1 MIRTP
6 LRPLARI
13 LRARE
18 RGENPDDI
26 EAENRRRRHEEI
38 EARAHRRA
46 EGRLVLMAGLF
57 AMAFATV
64 GVRMGALAASEP
76 AEPGAQV
83 LSAQIMSQRADIT
96 DRRGRVLATNLLTH
110 SVYAHPHQM
119 VDPVGAARGLKRIFP
134 DLDEERLIRDFTG
147 DRRFMW
153 IKRKI
158 SPEQMQAVH
167 DLGEPGLLFGPREM
181 RVYPNGD
188 VAAHILGGS
197 GFGNEGV
204 NSAEV
209 IGIAGVEKAFDAWL
223 RDPANEGAP
232 LALSIDLTVQ
242 QAMEDVLA
250 TGMRVMN
257 AVGATGILME
267 VRTGEIIAMASLP
280 DFDPNDR
287 PRPLLTG
294 EPSDSPLFNRAV
306 QGQYEL
312 GSTFKIFPV
321 AQALD
326 LGLVNPSTGI
336 SAAAPMRIGRFL
348 INDFHNYGRE
358 LSVTDVIVKSSNV
371 ATVRIAQMIGV
382 ERQRDFL
389 RKLGLFEPTS
399 VEMVEAPTG
408 QPLVPQRWPAVTAAT
423 VSFGHGLAASPL
435 HLAAAYGTIANG
447 GKRVTPTLIH
457 GRQRPEGEQVLSP
470 RAAAMAVDMLRQ
482 VVTRGTARGAEV
494 PGYEVAGKTGTA
506 DKPRATGG
514 YYKNKVI
521 ATFAAVF
528 PASDPKYVLIV
539 ALDEPSTR
547 NANGIETRTAGTTAV
562 PVAAEVI
569 RRIGPLLGLEPK
581 TDEKLPTIA
590 PRFAPRVEPGKE
602 AGVRLV
608 ANQ

>member
-18 RGENPDDI
+18 RGDNPDDI

-38 EARAHRRA
+38 QDRARRRA
-46 EGRLVLMAGLF
+46 EKRLIVMAGCFLL
-57 AMAFATV
+57 AFGTV
-64 GVRMGALAASEP
+64 AVRMGTLASSEP
-76 AEPGAQV
+76 SEPRGQV
-83 LSAQIMSQRADIT
+83 LSAQIISQRADIT

-119 VDPVGAARGLKRIFP
+119 IDPVGAAEGLARIFP
-134 DLDEERLIRDFTG
+134 DLDRERLTRDFTG
-147 DRRFMW
+147 NRKFMW

-181 RVYPNGD
+181 RIYPNAD
-188 VAAHILGGS
+188 LASHILGGS

-204 NSAEV
+204 ASAEV
-209 IGIAGVEKAFDAWL
+209 IGVAGVEKAFDAWL
-223 RDPANEGAP
+223 RDPGNDGAP
-232 LALSIDLTVQ
+232 LALSIDLTLQ

-250 TGMRVMN
+250 SGMTLMN
-257 AVGATGILME
+257 AKGATGVLME
-267 VRTGEIIAMASLP
+267 VSTGEILAMASLP

-326 LGLVNPSTGI
+326 LGLINPSSGI
-336 SAAAPMRIGRFL
+336 NAQAPMRIGRFL

-371 ATVRIAQMIGV
+371 ATVRIAQMIGPD
-382 ERQRDFL
+382 RQREFL
-389 RKLGLFEPTS
+389 EKLGLFVPTPI
-399 VEMVEAPTG
+399 EMVEAPTG
-408 QPLVPQRWPAVTAAT
+408 QPLVPTRWPAVTAAT

-435 HLAAAYGTIANG
+435 HLAVAYATIANG
-447 GKRVTPTLIH
+447 GKRVTPTLVH
-457 GRQRPEGEQVLSP
+457 GRQRPEGEQIMSP

-482 VVTRGTARGAEV
+482 VVTRGTARQAEV

-506 DKPRATGG
+506 DKPRAAGG
-514 YYKNKVI
+514 YYENKVI
-521 ATFAAVF
+521 ATFASMF

-539 ALDEPSTR
+539 ALDEPSTTI
-547 NANGIETRTAGTTAV
+547 NGTQVRTAGHTVV
-562 PVAAEVI
+562 PVSAELI
-569 RRIGPLLGLEPK
+569 RRVAPLLGLEPV
-581 TDEKLPTIA
+581 TDENLPTITA
-590 PRFAPRVEPGKE
+590 RFEPRVEPGAE
-602 AGVRLV
+602 AAVRLV

>member
-38 EARAHRRA
+38 QARAHRRA
-46 EGRLVLMAGLF
+46 EGRLLLMSGLF
-57 AMAFATV
+57 ALAFATV
-64 GVRMGALAASEP
+64 GVRMGALASSQPTEP
-76 AEPGAQV
+76 RAEV

-96 DRRGRVLATNLLTH
+96 DRRGRVVATNLLTH

-119 VDPVGAARGLKRIFP
+119 VDPIGAAKGLARIFP
-134 DLDEERLIRDFTG
+134 DLDEERLTRDFTG
-147 DRRFMW
+147 ERKFMW

-188 VAAHILGGS
+188 LAAHILGGS

-232 LALSIDLTVQ
+232 LALSIDLTTQ
-242 QAMEDVLA
+242 QAMEDVLYS
-250 TGMRVMN
+250 GMRLMN
-257 AVGATGILME
+257 AKGATGILME
-267 VRTGEIIAMASLP
+267 VKTGEILAMASLP

-287 PRPLLTG
+287 PRPLLKG
-294 EPSDSPLFNRAV
+294 DPSDSPLFNRAV

-326 LGLVNPSTGI
+326 LGLINPSSGI
-336 SAAAPMRIGRFL
+336 NAQAPMRIGRFL

-358 LSVTDVIVKSSNV
+358 LSATDVIVKSSNV

-382 ERQRDFL
+382 DRQKDFL
-389 RKLGLFEPTS
+389 EKLGLFVPTTI
-399 VEMVEAPTG
+399 EMVEAPTG
-408 QPLVPQRWPAVTAAT
+408 QPLVPQRWPAVTSAT

-435 HLAAAYGTIANG
+435 HLAAAYATIANNG
-447 GKRVTPTLIH
+447 RRVTPTLVH

-470 RAAAMAVDMLRQ
+470 RAAAMSVDMLRQ
-482 VVTRGTARGAEV
+482 VVTRGTARGADV

-506 DKPRATGG
+506 DKPRASGG

-521 ATFAAVF
+521 ATFASVF
-528 PASDPKYVLIV
+528 PASDPEYVLIV
-539 ALDEPSTR
+539 ALDEPSTQT
-547 NANGIETRTAGTTAV
+547 AGGESRTAGTTAV

-569 RRIGPLLGLEPK
+569 RRIAPLLGLEPK
-581 TDEKLPTIA
+581 TDENLPSIA
-590 PRFAPRVEPGKE
+590 PRFEPRVEPGEPGEIK
-602 AGVRLV
+602 LV